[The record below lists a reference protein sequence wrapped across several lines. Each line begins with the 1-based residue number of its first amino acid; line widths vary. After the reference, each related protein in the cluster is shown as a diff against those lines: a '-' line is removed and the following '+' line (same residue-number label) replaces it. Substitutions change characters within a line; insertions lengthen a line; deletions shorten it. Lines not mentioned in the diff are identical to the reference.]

1 MARLLSPRNFLR
13 QLDLGSLDLFMLVCE
28 TGSIARAA
36 ERGQMAASAVSKRIA
51 ELEALAQAPLLARHA
66 RGARP
71 TPAGRQLLQHAHAIL
86 LAVEHLHA
94 DLGEFA
100 QGVRGHVTVC
110 ASASVVEQF
119 LPAEIAGFMQRHPDI
134 RIDLRQAASRAVAQA
149 VREGTADIG
158 ICGASDE
165 VLGLEARPYRRER
178 LVLVVPRGHALA
190 RLRTVAYERA
200 LAYPQIGLRDSSTVQ
215 QALAQEAR
223 ATRRVLGRRMEVDSL
238 SAMCRMVESGLG
250 LGVMP
255 EGAFRALGEAT
266 TLRAVALTDA
276 WADRELNLYA
286 RRFADL
292 PAAAQRFADHVTP
305 QAQAGASA

>member
-1 MARLLSPRNFLR
+1 MSRLLSSRSFLR
-13 QLDLGSLDLFMLVCE
+13 QLDLGTLDLFIMVCE
-28 TGSIARAA
+28 AGSIARAA
-36 ERGQMAASAVSKRIA
+36 ERGQMAPSAVSKRIA

-71 TPAGRQLLQHAHAIL
+71 TPAGEQLLQHAHAIL
-86 LAVEHLHA
+86 LAVEQLHA

-100 QGVRGHVTVC
+100 RGVRGHVRVC

-119 LPAEIAGFMQRHPDI
+119 LPAEMAGFMQRHPDI
-134 RIDLRQAASRAVAQA
+134 RIDLRQGASRAVAQA
-149 VREGTADIG
+149 VREGAADIG

-165 VLGLEARPYRRER
+165 VLGLESRPYRRER
-178 LVLVVPRGHALA
+178 LVLVVPHGHALA
-190 RLRTVAYERA
+190 RLKQVPYERA

-215 QALAQEAR
+215 QSLAQEAR
-223 ATRRVLGRRMEVDSL
+223 ATRRVLARRMEVDSL
-238 SAMCRMVESGLG
+238 SALCRMVESGLG

-266 TLRAVALTDA
+266 QLRAVALTDA

-286 RRFADL
+286 LRFADL
-292 PAAAQRFADHVTP
+292 PVAAQRFADHVTP
-305 QAQAGASA
+305 QQQP